1 MLPAPGT
8 KSGYLMSDL
17 KTWTASSIALSISSR
32 MLVVLPLR
40 TIVDNLQ
47 SAVFLLKTTSFSEA
61 ISSTPTSSEV
71 PVSSG
76 VGG

>member
-1 MLPAPGT
+1 
-8 KSGYLMSDL
+8 MSDL
-17 KTWTASSIALSISSR
+17 KTCTASSMALSISSR
-32 MLVVLPLR
+32 MLVVLPLS

-47 SAVFLLKTTSFSEA
+47 SVVFLLNTTSFSEA

>member
-1 MLPAPGT
+1 M
-8 KSGYLMSDL
+8 
-17 KTWTASSIALSISSR
+17 ALSISSR
-32 MLVVLPLR
+32 MLVVLPLS

-47 SAVFLLKTTSFSEA
+47 SVVFLLNTTSFSEA